1 MTDSPEKR
9 WQTILALILSALG
22 ILYFL
27 LQAFG
32 IGIYWLVSLF
42 DSQTGT
48 VENISNNLQTLYRY
62 FINCITHCVPCRIIE
77 IDNINCWYSNF

>member
-48 VENISNNLQTLYRY
+48 VENISNNLLVWASLLSALLLA
-62 FINCITHCVPCRIIE
+62 H
-77 IDNINCWYSNF
+77 SLA